1 MGGLDFTLIPFVLGL
16 VLAACITS
24 IVLREY
30 DIRKKRARP
39 RAMSFLSY
47 SMLGDGAF
55 LPENKAAPPII
66 NTVLYFDQCPSR
78 ERVVDVVGKLYRD
91 FERFGSRP
99 VELGKKY
106 YSWERVNVNPTDFV
120 FNNEVS
126 NEQDMQMMV
135 EDLKSAELRNPGS
148 LLWEVHRLANRHG
161 QSAVVLRIH
170 HTVGDGL
177 ALGSIMG
184 VICTNAKGEITEPKQ
199 LKPPARARRRRH
211 GPWRYAAAAW
221 GVLTAPARPFDADT
235 PFCPHPARQRV
246 LVMSDRRTV
255 FLPTLP
261 VDEVKALGKSLGDK
275 DGISKYSINDIL
287 YSVLSGAIERYNR
300 AQLRGRPPPAPGAAF
315 KVLMP
320 VGLPRPPGGDRPLR
334 NYWTMA
340 TCAVALA
347 PLAPRARLR
356 GVRAAM
362 DALKAA
368 PTVGVTLKLSAF
380 LGDLLPR
387 SITRKSVS
395 DIFSRC
401 SLVYSNVPGPQE
413 PLNFAGEEIKGI
425 QCIFPNLLPQVMAL
439 SYNGKIFQN
448 MVVPHDDKF
457 KDSDTFVAF
466 YSDEYEE
473 LKKEAF
479 ITT

>member
-1 MGGLDFTLIPFVLGL
+1 
-16 VLAACITS
+16 
-24 IVLREY
+24 
-30 DIRKKRARP
+30 
-39 RAMSFLSY
+39 MSFLSY

-300 AQLRGRPPPAPGAAF
+300 AAAAPGPGRRVQGADARGAPAPAGRRPAPEELLDDGDLRGGAGPAGPAGAA
-315 KVLMP
+315 
-320 VGLPRPPGGDRPLR
+320 
-334 NYWTMA
+334 A
-340 TCAVALA
+340 
-347 PLAPRARLR
+347 